1 MTDLRATPATAG
13 LAPGGTVLR
22 SANVLALR
30 GIRAITRMPAAF
42 VPAMLM
48 PVFQAVA
55 FSGTFYAI
63 TRIPG
68 FPTDRSINWYL
79 PLACCMG
86 SGFSGLGLGFSAI
99 RDLESG
105 FFDRLRMAPT
115 PRFSLVLGP
124 LLACWARVLVVVA
137 VVLAIG
143 VAMGARLTDGPIGL
157 LTLLVACIGISTIAA
172 GWGLG
177 LAYRFRDMRAA
188 ALMQLTLFL
197 CLFLTEAQAPLAI
210 MSGWLH
216 AVARVNPFTNILR
229 LAREGFVGG
238 VTWDGTWGGLLAL
251 AVLSVLALQF
261 ALSGISRLARS

>member
-1 MTDLRATPATAG
+1 MTELRTAPSTG
-13 LAPGGTVLR
+13 SLAPGGTTLR
-22 SANVLALR
+22 SANSLALR

-63 TRIPG
+63 TRVPG

-115 PRFSLVLGP
+115 PRVSLVLGP
-124 LLACWARVLVVVA
+124 LLACYARVVAVVA
-137 VVLAIG
+137 VVLGIG
-143 VAMGARLTDGPIGL
+143 FAMGARLSGGPLGL
-157 LTLLVACIGISTIAA
+157 VTLLVACIGIATLAA

-177 LAYRFRDMRAA
+177 LAFRFRDMRAA

-197 CLFLTEAQAPLAI
+197 CLFLTEAQAPLGI
-210 MSGWLH
+210 MTGWLH
-216 AVARVNPFTNILR
+216 SVARVNPFTNILR
-229 LAREGFVGG
+229 LAREGFLGG
-238 VTWDGTWGGLLAL
+238 VTWDGTWGGVLAL
-251 AVLSVLALQF
+251 AVLSALALHF
-261 ALSGISRLARS
+261 ALSGIDRLAES